1 MTTTSTSAAVRRF
14 YPLDQTDFQKLEQAA
29 SLKGLLRPFP
39 FKGKGALTE
48 WASQCHA
55 LRDDLIE
62 LAQRRVLAQA
72 DAYPFRL
79 LPVELAQQTTGAG
92 TVFLR
97 WRRPDRSAMGVALWQ
112 ALITSPATPDTL
124 IDDLYAME
132 VQRIVLNMQISLL
145 HTLGRQ
151 ALECASKVAQAES
164 TYLQRFPGNAA
175 SIRTTCSKESL

>member
-1 MTTTSTSAAVRRF
+1 MTTTSASAADRRF
-14 YPLDQTDFQKLEQAA
+14 HPLERTDFQRLEHAA
-29 SLKGLLRPFP
+29 SLKGLLKP
-39 FKGKGALTE
+39 FKGKGTLTE

-62 LAQRRVLAQA
+62 LAQRRILAQA

-97 WRRPDRSAMGVALWQ
+97 GRRPARPAMGWALWQ

-124 IDDLYAME
+124 INDLYAME
-132 VQRIVLNMQISLL
+132 LQRVVINMQISLL

-151 ALECASKVAQAES
+151 AQECASKVAQAES
-164 TYLQRFPGNAA
+164 TYLQRVRGNAA
-175 SIRTTCSKESL
+175 STRTTWSKESL